1 MIKYSINYTLLIVV
15 LEELMTKKKV
25 SKKKKVNTDVIAV
38 FAILAFIILLGI
50 GVSCFHSLNYNE
62 SVKKE
67 SATVKSTSLNEEKTL
82 IITLGIV
89 SIITIG
95 IYTTVKIKTS
105 IKKRRIMEEKL
116 KRQREIEAAKKRLN
130 ESMYDDILKA
140 GNSVL
145 WERKK
150 AEHILSEQRTGI
162 RHKYDLNNIND
173 YEDLQAD
180 SISNRKNNTYY
191 SDEALGA
198 DEKQS
203 ALISAVK
210 ENKSLIL
217 IVLGIILVII
227 IFGIII
233 YI

>member
-1 MIKYSINYTLLIVV
+1 MA
-15 LEELMTKKKV
+15 KKKV
-25 SKKKKVNTDVIAV
+25 TKKKKVNTDVIAV

-62 SVKKE
+62 NVKKE
-67 SATVKSTSLNEEKTL
+67 SAAASNTGLNEEKTL

-89 SIITIG
+89 SIIIIG
-95 IYTTVKIKTS
+95 VYTTVKIKTS
-105 IKKRRIMEEKL
+105 IKNKRIIEAKL

-145 WERKK
+145 SERKK
-150 AEHILSEQRTGI
+150 AEHILLEQRANV
-162 RHKYDLNNIND
+162 RHKYDLNSFIDDELEDNNIK
-173 YEDLQAD
+173 E
-180 SISNRKNNTYY
+180 RRNNTNYVDR
-191 SDEALGA
+191 SFDDEAV
-198 DEKQS
+198 EKQS
-203 ALISAVK
+203 ALINAIK
-210 ENKSLIL
+210 ENKSLIFS
-217 IVLGIILVII
+217 VLGIILVII

>member
-1 MIKYSINYTLLIVV
+1 MA
-15 LEELMTKKKV
+15 KKKV
-25 SKKKKVNTDVIAV
+25 TKKKKVNTDVIAV

-62 SVKKE
+62 NVKKE
-67 SATVKSTSLNEEKTL
+67 SAAASNTGLNEEKTL

-95 IYTTVKIKTS
+95 VYTTVKIKTS
-105 IKKRRIMEEKL
+105 IKKKRIIEAKL

-145 WERKK
+145 SERKK
-150 AEHILSEQRTGI
+150 AEHILLEQRANV
-162 RHKYDLNNIND
+162 RHKYDLNSFIDDELEDNNIK
-173 YEDLQAD
+173 E
-180 SISNRKNNTYY
+180 RRNNTNYVDR
-191 SDEALGA
+191 SFDDEAV
-198 DEKQS
+198 EKQS
-203 ALISAVK
+203 ALINAIK
-210 ENKSLIL
+210 ENKSLIFS
-217 IVLGIILVII
+217 VLGIILVII

>member
-1 MIKYSINYTLLIVV
+1 MA
-15 LEELMTKKKV
+15 KKKV
-25 SKKKKVNTDVIAV
+25 TKKKKVNTDVIAV

-62 SVKKE
+62 NVKKE
-67 SATVKSTSLNEEKTL
+67 SAAASNTGLNEEKTL

-95 IYTTVKIKTS
+95 VYTTVKIKTS
-105 IKKRRIMEEKL
+105 IKKRRIIEAKL

-145 WERKK
+145 SERKK
-150 AEHILSEQRTGI
+150 AEHILLKQRANV
-162 RHKYDLNNIND
+162 RHKYDLNSFIDDEIEDNNIK
-173 YEDLQAD
+173 E
-180 SISNRKNNTYY
+180 RRNNTNYVDG
-191 SDEALGA
+191 SFDDEAV
-198 DEKQS
+198 EKQS
-203 ALISAVK
+203 VLINAIK
-210 ENKSLIL
+210 ENKSLIFS
-217 IVLGIILVII
+217 VLGIILVII

>member
-1 MIKYSINYTLLIVV
+1 MA
-15 LEELMTKKKV
+15 KKKV
-25 SKKKKVNTDVIAV
+25 TKKKKVNTDVIAV

-62 SVKKE
+62 NVKKE
-67 SATVKSTSLNEEKTL
+67 SAAASNTGLNEEKTL

-89 SIITIG
+89 SIIIIG
-95 IYTTVKIKTS
+95 VYTTVKIKTS
-105 IKKRRIMEEKL
+105 IKNKRIIEAKL

-145 WERKK
+145 SERKK
-150 AEHILSEQRTGI
+150 AEHILLEQRANV
-162 RHKYDLNNIND
+162 RHKYDLNSFIDDELEDNNIK
-173 YEDLQAD
+173 E
-180 SISNRKNNTYY
+180 RRNNTNYVDG
-191 SDEALGA
+191 SFDDEAV
-198 DEKQS
+198 EKQS
-203 ALISAVK
+203 ALINAIK
-210 ENKSLIL
+210 ENKSLIFS
-217 IVLGIILVII
+217 VLGIILVII

>member
-1 MIKYSINYTLLIVV
+1 MA
-15 LEELMTKKKV
+15 KKKV
-25 SKKKKVNTDVIAV
+25 TKKKKVNTDVIAV

-62 SVKKE
+62 NVKKE
-67 SATVKSTSLNEEKTL
+67 SATASSTSLNEEKTL

-105 IKKRRIMEEKL
+105 IKKRRIMEAKL

-145 WERKK
+145 SERKK
-150 AEHILSEQRTGI
+150 AEHILSEQRTNV
-162 RHKYDLNNIND
+162 RHKYDLNSFNDDELEDNNIKDRRN
-173 YEDLQAD
+173 
-180 SISNRKNNTYY
+180 STYY
-191 SDEALGA
+191 GDEALDEDEA
-198 DEKQS
+198 IEKQS
-203 ALISAVK
+203 ALVSAIK

>member
-1 MIKYSINYTLLIVV
+1 MA
-15 LEELMTKKKV
+15 KKKV
-25 SKKKKVNTDVIAV
+25 TKKKKVNTDVIAV

-62 SVKKE
+62 NVKKE
-67 SATVKSTSLNEEKTL
+67 SATASSTSLNEEKTL

-105 IKKRRIMEEKL
+105 IKKRKIMEAKL

-145 WERKK
+145 SERKK
-150 AEHILSEQRTGI
+150 AEHILSEQRTNV
-162 RHKYDLNNIND
+162 RHKYDLNSFND
-173 YEDLQAD
+173 YEKLED
-180 SISNRKNNTYY
+180 NNIKDRRSSTYY
-191 SDEALGA
+191 SDETL
-198 DEKQS
+198 DEDESIEKQS
-203 ALISAVK
+203 ALVSAIK

>member
-1 MIKYSINYTLLIVV
+1 MA
-15 LEELMTKKKV
+15 KKKV
-25 SKKKKVNTDVIAV
+25 TKKKKVNTDVIAV

-50 GVSCFHSLNYNE
+50 GVSYFHSLNYNE
-62 SVKKE
+62 NVKKE
-67 SATVKSTSLNEEKTL
+67 SASASNTALNEEKTL

-95 IYTTVKIKTS
+95 VYTTVKIKTS
-105 IKKRRIMEEKL
+105 IKKRRIIEAKL

-145 WERKK
+145 SERKK
-150 AEHILSEQRTGI
+150 AEHILLEQGANV
-162 RHKYDLNNIND
+162 RHKYDLNSFIDDELEDNNIK
-173 YEDLQAD
+173 E
-180 SISNRKNNTYY
+180 RRNNTNYVDG
-191 SDEALGA
+191 SFDDEAV
-198 DEKQS
+198 EKQS
-203 ALISAVK
+203 ALINAIK
-210 ENKSLIL
+210 ENKSLIFS
-217 IVLGIILVII
+217 VLGIILVII

>member
-1 MIKYSINYTLLIVV
+1 MA
-15 LEELMTKKKV
+15 KKKV
-25 SKKKKVNTDVIAV
+25 TKKKKVNTDVIAV

-62 SVKKE
+62 NVKKE
-67 SATVKSTSLNEEKTL
+67 SAAASNTGLNEEKTL

-89 SIITIG
+89 SIIIIG
-95 IYTTVKIKTS
+95 VYTTVKIKTS
-105 IKKRRIMEEKL
+105 IKNKRIIEAKL

-145 WERKK
+145 SERKK
-150 AEHILSEQRTGI
+150 AEHILLEQRANV
-162 RHKYDLNNIND
+162 RHKYDLNSFIDDELEDNNIK
-173 YEDLQAD
+173 E
-180 SISNRKNNTYY
+180 RRNNTNYVDR
-191 SDEALGA
+191 SFDDEAV
-198 DEKQS
+198 EKQS
-203 ALISAVK
+203 VLINAIK
-210 ENKSLIL
+210 ENKSLIFS
-217 IVLGIILVII
+217 VLGIILVII

>member
-1 MIKYSINYTLLIVV
+1 MA
-15 LEELMTKKKV
+15 KKKV
-25 SKKKKVNTDVIAV
+25 TKKKKVNTDVIAV

-62 SVKKE
+62 NVKKE
-67 SATVKSTSLNEEKTL
+67 SATARSTGLNEEKTL

-95 IYTTVKIKTS
+95 VYTTVKIKTS
-105 IKKRRIMEEKL
+105 IKKRRIIEAKL

-145 WERKK
+145 SERKK
-150 AEHILSEQRTGI
+150 AEHIFLEQRANV
-162 RHKYDLNNIND
+162 RHKYDLNSFTDDELEDNNIN
-173 YEDLQAD
+173 E
-180 SISNRKNNTYY
+180 RRNNTNYVDG
-191 SDEALGA
+191 SLDDEAV
-198 DEKQS
+198 EKQS
-203 ALISAVK
+203 ALINAIK
-210 ENKSLIL
+210 ENKSLIFS
-217 IVLGIILVII
+217 VLGIILVII